1 MMSRPAASSPRGE
14 EVGVSTDT
22 IVVTA
27 VGGWVSACMLVLTCV
42 ALKPPTGA
50 PSTSL
55 EAVDRL
61 LEHSRVAA
69 AALVGIARAA
79 SADPADLVAEARCA
93 RGRCRA
99 LLAPVLA
106 EFGSESD
113 VGRSTMSL
121 LASLQV
127 AVDRLELALMRDDGR
142 LATRPWVLVDPPLTA
157 VRLAQDRLL
166 FDVWRTLERR
176 AGRAEA
182 PARIA
187 AAGRPR
193 GELP

>member
-1 MMSRPAASSPRGE
+1 
-14 EVGVSTDT
+14 VSTDA
-22 IVVTA
+22 IIVTA
-27 VGGWVSACMLVLTCV
+27 AGGWLSACVLVLACV
-42 ALKPPTGA
+42 ALKPPAGA

-61 LEHSRVAA
+61 LEHSRAAA

-113 VGRSTMSL
+113 VGRSAMSL
-121 LASLQV
+121 LASLQA

-142 LATRPWVLVDPPLTA
+142 LATRPWLLVDPPLAA
-157 VRLAQDRLL
+157 VRLAQDRLMC
-166 FDVWRTLERR
+166 DVWRTLERR
-176 AGRAEA
+176 AGRAGA
-182 PARIA
+182 RARIA
-187 AAGRPR
+187 GSRPSPA
-193 GELP
+193 EPP